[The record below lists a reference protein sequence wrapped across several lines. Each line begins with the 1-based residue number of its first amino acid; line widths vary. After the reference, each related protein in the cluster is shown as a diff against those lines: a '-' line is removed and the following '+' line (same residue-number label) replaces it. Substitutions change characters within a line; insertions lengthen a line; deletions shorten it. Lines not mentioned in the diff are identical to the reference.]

1 MFSKRALL
9 SHSYLYKL
17 ICELPETNEKK
28 LFKFAFTSNLANCSK
43 LVPPIISRGEMSQGA
58 WMTGFYIGEKYL
70 ENNVFHYFENR
81 VNKAIKG
88 KMDYIKILLFHT
100 LNRAKYG
107 ILG

>member
-1 MFSKRALL
+1 
-9 SHSYLYKL
+9 
-17 ICELPETNEKK
+17 
-28 LFKFAFTSNLANCSK
+28 
-43 LVPPIISRGEMSQGA
+43 MSQGA